1 MSENLTFKSLGLRD
15 YDGVWQS
22 MKSHIRE
29 ENFKNEIWFLEHTPV
44 FTLGT
49 AADQKHILN
58 AKGIPVIQSDRG
70 GEVTYHGPGQLVI
83 YFMIDVKR
91 SKLGPKILVKTLQE
105 FTKSLLKE
113 YSIDSEFID
122 GAPGVYVNEKKIA
135 SIGLRISKGKTY
147 HGISINVDMDL
158 APFSYINP
166 CGYEGLKVIQIKD
179 LNNSLTKTNIVGT
192 PFVKKIVEEESINSK
207 VLNDIKN
214 KNSKDEK
221 IKSEKNTDLDEKI
234 NNIFK

>member
-15 YDGVWQS
+15 YDDTWQS

-29 ENFKNEIWFLEHTPV
+29 EDFKNEIWFIEHPPV

-58 AKGIPVIQSDRG
+58 PKDIPVIQSDRG

-83 YFMIDVKR
+83 YFMIDVKK
-91 SKLGPKILVKTLQE
+91 SKLGPKTFVKSLQE

-113 YSIDSEFID
+113 CSIESQFID

-166 CGYEGLKVIQIKD
+166 CGYKGLEVTQIKE
-179 LNNSLTKTNIVGT
+179 LNNEVTIKD
-192 PFVKKIVEEESINSK
+192 VERLAIELLEP
-207 VLNDIKN
+207 
-214 KNSKDEK
+214 
-221 IKSEKNTDLDEKI
+221 
-234 NNIFK
+234 IF

>member
-1 MSENLTFKSLGLRD
+1 MSKNLTFKSLGLRD
-15 YDGVWQS
+15 YDDTWQS
-22 MKSHIRE
+22 MKSHIRKE
-29 ENFKNEIWFLEHTPV
+29 DFKNEIWFLEHLPV

-58 AKGIPVIQSDRG
+58 AKDIPVVQSDRG

-91 SKLGPKILVKTLQE
+91 SKLGPKTLVKSLQE

-113 YSIDSEFID
+113 CSIESQFID
-122 GAPGVYVNEKKIA
+122 GAPGVYVNNKKIA

-166 CGYEGLKVIQIKD
+166 CGYEGLKVTQIKD
-179 LNNSLTKTNIVGT
+179 LNNKANI
-192 PFVKKIVEEESINSK
+192 KDVER
-207 VLNDIKN
+207 LAIKLL
-214 KNSKDEK
+214 EP
-221 IKSEKNTDLDEKI
+221 
-234 NNIFK
+234 IF